1 MRQVMELLKS
11 EGVLASNMGGGVL
24 RLVTHLDVGSEQID
38 RACTVLA
45 ALAPAAT
52 ASSQ

>member
-1 MRQVMELLKS
+1 MELLKS

-24 RLVTHLDVGSEQID
+24 RLVTHLDVGSEHID
-38 RACTVLA
+38 RACAVLA